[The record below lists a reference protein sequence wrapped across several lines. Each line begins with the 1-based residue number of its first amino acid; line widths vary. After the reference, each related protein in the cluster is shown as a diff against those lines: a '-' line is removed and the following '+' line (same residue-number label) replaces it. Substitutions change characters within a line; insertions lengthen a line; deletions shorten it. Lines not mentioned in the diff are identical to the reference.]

1 MRILDEVKML
11 LLGTTITQTKLAK
24 LLGER
29 LNKDYK
35 YSNFHSKL
43 SKGSIKYSE
52 MKLIADILGYEI
64 KFVKKENK

>member
-11 LLGTTITQTKLAK
+11 LLGTSITQTKLAAM
-24 LLGER
+24 LGER

-43 SKGSIKYSE
+43 SKGTIKYSE
-52 MKLIADILGYEI
+52 MKIIADILGYDI
-64 KFVKKENK
+64 KFVKRQKD

>member
-1 MRILDEVKML
+1 MRILDEIKLM
-11 LLGTTITQTKLAK
+11 LLGTSITQTKLAE

-29 LNKDYK
+29 LNKNYT

-52 MKLIADILGYEI
+52 VKIIADILGYEI
-64 KFVKKENK
+64 KFIKKDN